1 MKEECDILIVSNYY
15 DPELGAAPK
24 RISAM
29 ARGFVERGNSVRVL
43 CPMPNYP
50 KGRVF
55 GGYRNKLKVREFI
68 DGVCVD
74 RIFIYPSKSQK
85 PFVRL
90 LSMLSFSISLAF
102 YLPFL
107 NVNRTKLILIQSPP
121 LFVSFTAV
129 FLSNLFFKK
138 KICLNVSDLWPQ
150 SAVEL
155 NVLKPGRMHNILL
168 NLESYIYKKSDLILG
183 QSTEILEHIKAQVDK
198 PSFLNRNLL
207 SSDLTDS
214 NRGSIAG
221 LNKVVYAG
229 LLGYAQGVFELC
241 KRVDFK
247 SLGLEFH
254 IYGMGM
260 EEEQIRD
267 FCQKNTD
274 LSVFFHGAYH
284 PNDLKQIYS
293 DVLVAL
299 VPLSNR
305 IIGAVPSK
313 IFELI
318 QFEVPIIFSG
328 GGEGAE
334 IVRAYKLG
342 LTVPPGNIE
351 GITESLEAFRSFN
364 KDEFDALIKSIR
376 AAKANDFNFNAQFNS
391 LIDFAE
397 SN

>member
-198 PSFLNRNLL
+198 PSFLYINLL

>member
-198 PSFLNRNLL
+198 PSFLYRNLL

>member
-1 MKEECDILIVSNYY
+1 
-15 DPELGAAPK
+15 
-24 RISAM
+24 
-29 ARGFVERGNSVRVL
+29 
-43 CPMPNYP
+43 
-50 KGRVF
+50 
-55 GGYRNKLKVREFI
+55 
-68 DGVCVD
+68 
-74 RIFIYPSKSQK
+74 
-85 PFVRL
+85 
-90 LSMLSFSISLAF
+90 
-102 YLPFL
+102 
-107 NVNRTKLILIQSPP
+107 
-121 LFVSFTAV
+121 
-129 FLSNLFFKK
+129 
-138 KICLNVSDLWPQ
+138 
-150 SAVEL
+150 
-155 NVLKPGRMHNILL
+155 
-168 NLESYIYKKSDLILG
+168 
-183 QSTEILEHIKAQVDK
+183 
-198 PSFLNRNLL
+198 
-207 SSDLTDS
+207 
-214 NRGSIAG
+214 
-221 LNKVVYAG
+221 
-229 LLGYAQGVFELC
+229 
-241 KRVDFK
+241 
-247 SLGLEFH
+247 
-254 IYGMGM
+254 M